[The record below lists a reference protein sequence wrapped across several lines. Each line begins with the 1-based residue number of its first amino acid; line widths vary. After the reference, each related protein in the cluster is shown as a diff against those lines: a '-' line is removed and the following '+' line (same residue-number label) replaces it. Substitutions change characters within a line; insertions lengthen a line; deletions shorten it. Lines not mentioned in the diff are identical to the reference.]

1 MYNRYVDDT
10 ANGTKALAPGLRWGE
25 EEKSMVYLPHLV
37 EEEREVEADIR
48 TMREVVKMG
57 SSLDTTI
64 QLTGDCPSAN
74 ENGKMPL
81 LNLEVWVDNNKLM
94 YENYRKPMSNQL
106 LMLEMSAMPAGMK
119 RTVLTQEVVR
129 IRRNIHPGLPWEIS
143 LKHLDNLSQRM
154 RMSGYDESYRY
165 QVIKSGVEGFD
176 KMVQESEKDGGRP

>member
-1 MYNRYVDDT
+1 
-10 ANGTKALAPGLRWGE
+10 
-25 EEKSMVYLPHLV
+25 
-37 EEEREVEADIR
+37 
-48 TMREVVKMG
+48 
-57 SSLDTTI
+57 
-64 QLTGDCPSAN
+64 
-74 ENGKMPL
+74 
-81 LNLEVWVDNNKLM
+81 
-94 YENYRKPMSNQL
+94 MSNQL

-176 KMVQESEKDGGRP
+176 KMVTESEKDGGRPINSARTWEEDLRLKKQIFQKETMVQERRI